1 MTRLETHHI
10 TVNIGNKALLQD
22 FTVSINSGER
32 WAVLGRNGVGKTLLL
47 HTLSG
52 LVQPDKGDVYLD
64 DQAISK
70 LSQREIAKKLAILL
84 QQADDPFPSS
94 VMNTVL
100 TGRHP
105 HLGGWQWEGN
115 KDYQIARNAL
125 EAMSIIA
132 MENRAIN
139 TLSGGERRRV
149 ALATV
154 LTQTP
159 DIFVLDEPI
168 NQLDPKHQMLVLKHF
183 QHLSQNE
190 KKCVIMAIHDINLA
204 ARFCS
209 HAIMLFGEGDYI
221 TGNIHDLFQ
230 SELLKRLYQ
239 HDLQIIESEHGQF
252 WFYA

>member
-1 MTRLETHHI
+1 VTSLEARVI
-10 TVNIGNKALLQD
+10 TTAIDNKVLLQD
-22 FTVSINSGER
+22 FVVAMNPGEC

-52 LVQPDKGDVYLD
+52 LTQPDKGNIYLD
-64 DQAISK
+64 GQIISK
-70 LSQREIAKKLAILL
+70 LSQRVIAKKIAILL
-84 QQADDPFPSS
+84 QHVDDPFPSA
-94 VMNTVL
+94 VINTVL

-105 HLGGWQWEGN
+105 HLSGWQWEGSE
-115 KDYQIARNAL
+115 DYQIARNAL
-125 EAMSIIA
+125 NDMSVNA
-132 MENRAIN
+132 MEQRTVN

-183 QHLSQNE
+183 QHLSKNE

-209 HAIMLFGEGDYI
+209 HAIMLFGEGAYA
-221 TGNIHDLFQ
+221 TGTIADLFQ
-230 SELLKRLYQ
+230 ADLLKRLYQ
-239 HDLQIIESEHGQF
+239 HDLQIIEGEHGRF
-252 WFYA
+252 WFYT